1 MALAL
6 FDILTGSGFTQDG
19 SGTRA
24 ALDSVQTHLQRLFN
38 TRRGSLVHLPDYGLP
53 DIGAV
58 YENLPY
64 SVDDLARQVRLLIER
79 YEPRLNAVRVRRLGS
94 VGDDRRIHLEVAA
107 SLFSVGEVRFRTVFE
122 SAGSAQVNARG
133 VRSGHA

>member
-6 FDILTGSGFTQDG
+6 FDILTGSGFSQDG

-79 YEPRLNAVRVRRLGS
+79 YEPRLSAVRVRRLGP

-107 SLFSVGEVRFRTVFE
+107 ALASVGDVRFRTVFE
-122 SAGSAQVNARG
+122 SAGNAQVNARG
-133 VRSGHA
+133 VGSRHA